1 MVGLAA
7 GLIFDLNLSFDGCF
21 LPLFLVGGGVVES
34 IHTILFVKSNRSSN
48 KITHC
53 TDFFF
58 QKYFRGYGH
67 FLLNIDILVISG
79 ATFFKRGS
87 RVGGVV
93 HY

>member
-48 KITHC
+48 KITYC
-53 TDFFF
+53 AD
-58 QKYFRGYGH
+58 
-67 FLLNIDILVISG
+67 FLLRSNFEDMGIFCLI
-79 ATFFKRGS
+79 
-87 RVGGVV
+87 
-93 HY
+93 